1 MGRLKKRSA
10 AALVLA
16 LSAALSVFVGGG
28 WKLRKERAA
37 AEDVFFNGSAGF
49 SVYND
54 LLELRESGY
63 NLLRVSESLRGAE
76 EEQRAA
82 ASAWARLDEAKTPE
96 QYADAF
102 RELSETVGA
111 LDQALTAGGAVLPDS
126 WGRQLRSFDEY
137 ASHLRFDTHYDA
149 KAEAYNR
156 ILEDPLAGLIG
167 RATGCTEMP
176 RFTGER

>member
-28 WKLRKERAA
+28 WKLRRERAA

-82 ASAWARLDEAKTPE
+82 ASAWARLDEAKKPE

-102 RELSETVGA
+102 WELYEAVGA
-111 LDQALTAGGAVLPDS
+111 LDRALTESGAVLPDS
-126 WGRQLRSFDEY
+126 WGCSCA
-137 ASHLRFDTHYDA
+137 ASTNTRA
-149 KAEAYNR
+149 
-156 ILEDPLAGLIG
+156 ICGLT
-167 RATGCTEMP
+167 ATTTQRRRRTTAFWRTRWP
-176 RFTGER
+176 D